1 MIAFRGVS
9 KLFGDGDADQRHLA
23 LNDVSFDVPQG
34 SVYVLL
40 GPSGCGKT
48 TLLRCL
54 AGIET
59 PDSGEIEVD
68 GQPVFSSS
76 RGIVVPPHRRGF
88 GFVFQSYAIWPHMTV
103 FDNVAY
109 PLRFGQE
116 ARVSRDVLRTRVLGA
131 LDMVGLKAVGDRSAT
146 KLSGGQQQRV
156 ALARAVVHEP
166 SVLLMDEPLSNL
178 DAQLRQQTR
187 KQLATMLS
195 KLGTTTVYVTHDQI
209 EAMALADV
217 VAVMHN
223 GVIQQSATPREL
235 YHRPATRFVADFM
248 GDMNWFEAEVRG
260 MEGDQVVLDTPLG
273 QLRSVSD
280 KKREAGSAVS
290 VGVRPLA
297 VRLLDATSDGNNGRS
312 NVVSGQL
319 TDAIFLGD
327 ATSLTVRVGENVV
340 EVLTQETQ
348 PADDSNLRLY
358 LPPEACLV
366 YDN

>member
-1 MIAFRGVS
+1 MISFRGVS
-9 KLFGDGDADQRHLA
+9 KLFADADQRHLA

-54 AGIET
+54 AGIEA
-59 PDSGEIEVD
+59 PDAGEIEVD
-68 GQPVFSSS
+68 GEPVFSSS
-76 RGIVVPPHRRGF
+76 RGLVVPAHRRGF

-109 PLRFGQE
+109 PLRYGQ
-116 ARVSRDVLRTRVLGA
+116 AKRVSREVLRDRVLGA
-131 LDMVGLKAVGDRSAT
+131 LDMVGLKAVADRSAT

-166 SVLLMDEPLSNL
+166 NVLLMDEPLSNL

-187 KQLATMLS
+187 KQLATMLA

-217 VAVMHN
+217 VAVMRN
-223 GVIQQSATPREL
+223 GVIEQSASPREL
-235 YHRPATRFVADFM
+235 YHRPATRFIADFM
-248 GDMNWFEAEVRG
+248 GDMNWIEGQVRG
-260 MEGDQVVLDTPLG
+260 TDGDHVVVDTPLG
-273 QLRSVSD
+273 QLRSVAD
-280 KKREAGSAVS
+280 EKREPGTTVT

-297 VRLLDATSDGNNGRS
+297 VRLLDAAAHGNNGHN
-312 NVVSGQL
+312 NVLSGQL
-319 TDAIFLGD
+319 TGAIFLGD
-327 ATSLTVRVGENVV
+327 ATSLTVRVGENIV
-340 EVLTQETQ
+340 EVVTQEAQ
-348 PADDSNLRLY
+348 PEKDSNLHLY
-358 LPPEACLV
+358 LPPEACLI